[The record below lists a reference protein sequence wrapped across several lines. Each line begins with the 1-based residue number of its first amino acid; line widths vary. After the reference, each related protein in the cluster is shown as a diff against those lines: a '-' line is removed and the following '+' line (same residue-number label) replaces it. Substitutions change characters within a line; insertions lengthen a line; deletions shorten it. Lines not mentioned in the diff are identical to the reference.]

1 VDLAKDLVIG
11 NYFPRVVHPQRHSS
25 TTISKSGNS
34 PSSSKVLGSAGPPKA
49 LPKTEVKQNFSTP
62 GVYPRWKKR
71 ARQSQAC
78 NNQTIPDGSMEGEQ
92 KGKSPALG
100 GDDYPSKKD
109 RKTVEGHRHSLKIQ
123 AEAMAQP
130 YPSK

>member
-1 VDLAKDLVIG
+1 MDLAKDPVTG
-11 NYFPRVVHPQRHSS
+11 NYFPCVVHPQRHSS

-78 NNQTIPDGSMEGEQ
+78 NNQTIPDGSMEGER

-100 GDDYPSKKD
+100 GDDYPSKKG
-109 RKTVEGHRHSLKIQ
+109 RKTVERHRHSLKVQ
-123 AEAMAQP
+123 VEAVA
-130 YPSK
+130 